1 MKYTI
6 KEFAKEIRKLYP
18 GDYDDLIDDKL
29 VELWLKKY
37 PNDRDKIDF
46 SKGDNDKGQTL
57 EPSNTTS
64 ESSWGF
70 IKTLFWLGLI
80 GGGIYLFYNYN
91 NINYTSISSNNSNP
105 SVENNYS
112 PEVTVDPTIV
122 DTSVFNADPPVQ
134 DAAGILM
141 NQSND
146 NNNQIENSSN
156 SYNDISAQDVENII
170 SKGLDIISY
179 LSKSNQWEKKDFAYK
194 CSECGEGCEMT
205 VYYKE
210 TTNEVVPIGQFPKTP
225 WYSPHTHQWVRL
237 K

>member
-18 GDYDDLIDDKL
+18 EDYNDLTDEKM
-29 VELWLKKY
+29 VELWMKKY
-37 PNDRDKIDF
+37 PSDRDKIDF
-46 SKGDNDKGQTL
+46 NNEVKSKVQTS
-57 EPSNTTS
+57 EPSNSGTG
-64 ESSWGF
+64 SSFGF
-70 IKTLFWLGLI
+70 LKTIFWLGLI

-91 NINYTSISSNNSNP
+91 NINYTSSSSNNGNP

-112 PEVTVDPTIV
+112 PEVTVDPTFV
-122 DTSVFNADPPVQ
+122 DTSVINTEPLVE

-141 NQSND
+141 SQTND
-146 NNNQIENSSN
+146 NSNIIDNSNNSS
-156 SYNDISAQDVENII
+156 NDISAQDIENMI

-210 TTNEVVPIGQFPKTP
+210 TTDEVAPIGQFPKTP